1 MISAEEFL
9 RGRGVNPRVCDPA
22 ATLMDAAA
30 TGEESAAARD
40 CDDRPGIER
49 VNPEKTYSE
58 GAYSEEADFKE
69 ADSKEPGAGESGAGE
84 SGAVESSA
92 KEADGEGSDSE
103 ASAAQPS
110 RSLLRLRGSFGG
122 SATREWARPS
132 AGSSR
137 GWHQGHGGHTRR
149 RRSAGSWQGAENR
162 MTGGHDTDGA
172 PRALGKS
179 EDRAHDLDKCQEAA
193 LRLLDAS
200 ARSVRDMQE
209 RLLGKGYDPS
219 VVERV
224 VGNLIRVGLL
234 DDQAYAR
241 GLVEHCLG
249 RLLGARGAERELL
262 RKGVPRRIAHDA
274 VQDAEDAGRFAVAAD
289 ELAQKTA
296 RRTQGLDRETRLRR
310 FWSAG
315 GRKGHSPQ
323 DLRAAADRY
332 LIDES

>member
-9 RGRGVNPRVCDPA
+9 RGRGVDPRVCDPA
-22 ATLMDAAA
+22 VISTDTEAPSKES
-30 TGEESAAARD
+30 TGTESVIAESGITGSADPESTVARD
-40 CDDRPGIER
+40 SHGRPDMGR
-49 VNPEKTYSE
+49 SAS
-58 GAYSEEADFKE
+58 GE
-69 ADSKEPGAGESGAGE
+69 ADSKETGAE
-84 SGAVESSA
+84 ESS
-92 KEADGEGSDSE
+92 ERDSDGEEPDAGGGGSE
-103 ASAAQPS
+103 ASSMQSS
-110 RSLLRLRGSFGG
+110 RSLLRSRGSFGG
-122 SATREWARPS
+122 SATQEWARPTV
-132 AGSSR
+132 GSSR
-137 GWHQGHGGHTRR
+137 GWSQGCGGRARR
-149 RRSAGSWQGAENR
+149 RRSADPWQSA
-162 MTGGHDTDGA
+162 GHRTASGDDSDGFSA
-172 PRALGKS
+172 ASRR
-179 EDRAHDLDKCQEAA
+179 ERNAHDLDACQEAA

-209 RLLGKGYDPS
+209 RLVGKGYDPS
-219 VVERV
+219 VVEQV

-234 DDQAYAR
+234 DDHAYAR

-274 VQDAEDAGRFAVAAD
+274 VQDAEDAGRFATAAD

-323 DLRAAADRY
+323 DLRAAAGRY
-332 LIDES
+332 LTDES

>member
-1 MISAEEFL
+1 
-9 RGRGVNPRVCDPA
+9 
-22 ATLMDAAA
+22 
-30 TGEESAAARD
+30 
-40 CDDRPGIER
+40 
-49 VNPEKTYSE
+49 
-58 GAYSEEADFKE
+58 
-69 ADSKEPGAGESGAGE
+69 
-84 SGAVESSA
+84 
-92 KEADGEGSDSE
+92 
-103 ASAAQPS
+103 
-110 RSLLRLRGSFGG
+110 
-122 SATREWARPS
+122 
-132 AGSSR
+132 
-137 GWHQGHGGHTRR
+137 
-149 RRSAGSWQGAENR
+149 
-162 MTGGHDTDGA
+162 MTGGHDTGGA
-172 PRALGKS
+172 PRTLGKS
-179 EDRAHDLDKCQEAA
+179 EDNAHDLDKCQEAA

-249 RLLGARGAERELL
+249 RLLGARGTERELL